1 MPKGYL
7 RYSCRLPIYK
17 FTLPP
22 PLLLLLLLLPL
33 LLLLL
38 LLLPLLLLLL
48 LLLLGETVLTRNGN
62 ARCPMLK

>member
-22 PLLLLLLLLPL
+22 PKTAAMAAATHVVQRQVEKAMEKAEPTAGRRSHAYAGVIPL
-33 LLLLL
+33 DMRI
-38 LLLPLLLLLL
+38 
-48 LLLLGETVLTRNGN
+48 G
-62 ARCPMLK
+62 